1 MTFDLQFILIL
12 INTVAVIFIIAFL
25 LAKKNNTSNGD
36 YSDLYER
43 IKNDIK
49 FTFEPMVDI
58 PLGVDEIVELAT
70 EVWRIEQRLT
80 KASENIPEIHQR
92 SLSNSISRL
101 KSYLSKYDVEIY
113 DYTGQKYND
122 GLNFDILSREQ
133 DPALESPIVK
143 ETVEPTITCRGK
155 VVKRA
160 KIILASNQN

>member
-1 MTFDLQFILIL
+1 LI
-12 INTVAVIFIIAFL
+12 
-25 LAKKNNTSNGD
+25 KKERSATGGD
-36 YSDLYER
+36 ADFYEK

-49 FTFEPMVDI
+49 FAFEPMVDI
-58 PLGVDEIVELAT
+58 PLGVEEIVDLAV
-70 EVWRIEQRLT
+70 EVWRMEQRLT

-101 KSYLSKYDVEIY
+101 KNYLNKYDVEIH

-133 DPALESPIVK
+133 DPTLQSPIVK
-143 ETVEPTITCRGK
+143 ETVEPTITCRGR

-160 KIILASNQN
+160 KIILASNQI

>member
-1 MTFDLQFILIL
+1 MTFDLQLILIL
-12 INTVAVIFIIAFL
+12 TNTVAVIFIIAFL

-70 EVWRIEQRLT
+70 EVWRIEQRLN

-101 KSYLSKYDVEIY
+101 KSYLSKYDVEIH

-133 DPALESPIVK
+133 DPTLESPIVK

>member
-1 MTFDLQFILIL
+1 MTFDPQLIL
-12 INTVAVIFIIAFL
+12 LFINTVAVIFVIALFL
-25 LAKKNNTSNGD
+25 TKNDTARNGD
-36 YSDLYER
+36 AGDIYER

-58 PLGVDEIVELAT
+58 PLGVEEIVDLAV
-70 EVWRIEQRLT
+70 EVWRMEQRLS

-92 SLSNSISRL
+92 SLSNSINRL
-101 KSYLSKYDVEIY
+101 KSYLNKYDVEIH

-133 DPALESPIVK
+133 DPTLESPIVK

-160 KIILASNQN
+160 KIILASNQK